1 MLAIRLTRKG
11 AKKQPI
17 YRVIVTE
24 KETKRDGRFVEIV
37 GHYNPCRQPVEIVLN
52 RERIDYW
59 IARRSQAVRDR
70 SQPAATASGR
80 CDRSAAPADI
90 QAA

>member
-1 MLAIRLTRKG
+1 MLAIRLTRRG

-37 GHYNPCRQPVEIVLN
+37 GHYNPCRQPSRPRPFAACCGDIRVRQLLQM
-52 RERIDYW
+52 YKPLK
-59 IARRSQAVRDR
+59 ALLFRS
-70 SQPAATASGR
+70 SGR
-80 CDRSAAPADI
+80 
-90 QAA
+90 

>member
-17 YRVIVTE
+17 YRVVVTE
-24 KETKRDGRFVEIV
+24 KEAKRDGRFVEIV
-37 GHYNPCRQPVEIVLN
+37 GHYNPCRQPVEIVLD

-59 IARRSQAVRDR
+59 IARGAKPSETVRGLLR
-70 SQPAATASGR
+70 RAATV
-80 CDRSAAPADI
+80 AAPADV

>member
-1 MLAIRLTRKG
+1 LTRKG

-59 IARRSQAVRDR
+59 IARGAKPSETVRSLLRRHQEG
-70 SQPAATASGR
+70 ATG
-80 CDRSAAPADI
+80 SAAPADI

>member
-59 IARRSQAVRDR
+59 IARGAKPSETVRSLLRRHQ
-70 SQPAATASGR
+70 G
-80 CDRSAAPADI
+80 SAAPTDV